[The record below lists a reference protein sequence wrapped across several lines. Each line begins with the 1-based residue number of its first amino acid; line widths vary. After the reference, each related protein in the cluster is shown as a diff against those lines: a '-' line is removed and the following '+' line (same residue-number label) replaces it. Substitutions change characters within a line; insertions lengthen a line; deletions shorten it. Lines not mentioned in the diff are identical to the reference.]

1 MMAIQ
6 YRFDKEMINI
16 KEWRELVL
24 SVATWKMPTDLSD
37 WEKMFE
43 NTSLIVTAWDGDRL
57 IGSARLFTDFV
68 RWGNIYDVVV
78 HHDYQGKGIGKRLIL
93 ELIHHPSVA
102 SVRTFWLGTADKA
115 EFYEK
120 LGFRHVNEID
130 GHSMVYVRK
139 ERVYNGDE

>member
-1 MMAIQ
+1 MEIQ
-6 YRFDKEMINI
+6 YRFGKERVNI
-16 KEWRELVL
+16 VEWRDLVL
-24 SVATWKMPTDLSD
+24 NTATWKMPTEMSD
-37 WEKMFE
+37 WKKMLE
-43 NTSLIVTAWDGDRL
+43 NTPLIVTAWDGERL

-78 HHDYQGKGIGKRLIL
+78 HQDYQGKGIGKNLIL

-120 LGFRHVNEID
+120 LGFRYINEID
-130 GHSMVYVRK
+130 GHSMVFVRK
-139 ERVYNGDE
+139 EHAYNVGE

>member
-1 MMAIQ
+1 MEIQ
-6 YRFDKEMINI
+6 YRFGKERVNI
-16 KEWRELVL
+16 VEWRDLVL
-24 SVATWKMPTDLSD
+24 NTVTWKMPTELSD
-37 WEKMFE
+37 WEKMLE
-43 NTSLIVTAWDGDRL
+43 NTPLIVTAWDDERL

-78 HHDYQGKGIGKRLIL
+78 HQDYQGKGIGKNLIL

-120 LGFRHVNEID
+120 LGFRHINEID
-130 GHSMVYVRK
+130 GHSMVFVRK
-139 ERVYNGDE
+139 ERD